1 VAAKTF
7 DELTREIKN
16 KIYHPIYLLQG
27 DEAYYIDKIN
37 ELLENEVLGEMERE
51 FNQTVVYGKDCDPLD
66 LVSTLKRYPM
76 MANYQVVVVR
86 EAQNLKG
93 LSAKSTE
100 EDNAEDESKSEANGN
115 ALVNYLNNPL
125 NTTVLI
131 LCYKYKTLDK
141 RSKAYKAIDKKG
153 VVYESVKLKDYNI
166 QAWIEKY
173 LAEKNFKIQP
183 VAAKLM
189 ADHLGTDLSKIV
201 NEVDKLLINTK
212 PGTVIDT
219 QLIETNIGI
228 SKDYNIFELQAALG
242 KKEIVKATR
251 IVNYFKANPKSN
263 PFVLSLFNINSYFTK
278 ILLYHSLQDK
288 SKNNVAAALKINPYF
303 TNDFD
308 IAAKNY
314 SQQKVMSIIGLMREY
329 DLKSKGINNAGTPEG
344 ELLKELVFKIM
355 H

>member
-7 DELTREIKN
+7 DDLTREIKN

-37 ELLENEVLGEMERE
+37 ELLENEVLGEMEKE
-51 FNQTVVYGKDCDPLD
+51 FNQTIVYGKDCDPLD
-66 LVSTLKRYPM
+66 LVSILKRYPM

-93 LSAKSTE
+93 LSAKSSEDDEKDE
-100 EDNAEDESKSEANGN
+100 EGKSASDGN
-115 ALVNYLNNPL
+115 ALINYLNNPL
-125 NTTVLI
+125 NTTVLV

-153 VVYESVKLKDYNI
+153 VVFESKKLYDSAI
-166 QAWIEKY
+166 QSWIEKY

-183 VAAKLM
+183 IAAKLM

-278 ILLYHSLQDK
+278 LLLYHSLQDK
-288 SKNNVAAALKINPYF
+288 SKNNVVAALKVNPFFVGEYE
-303 TNDFD
+303 N
-308 IAAKNY
+308 AAKNY
-314 SQQKVMSIIGLMREY
+314 SPQKVMSIIGLMREY

>member
-1 VAAKTF
+1 MAAKTF
-7 DELTREIKN
+7 DDLVREIKN
-16 KIYHPIYLLQG
+16 KIYHPIYLLHG
-27 DEAYYIDKIN
+27 DEPYYIDKLN
-37 ELLENEVLGEMERE
+37 ELLENEVLGEMEKE
-51 FNQTVVYGKDCDPLD
+51 FNQTIVYGKDCDPLD

-93 LSAKSTE
+93 LSTKSSD
-100 EDNAEDESKSEANGN
+100 EDNVGDESKSEAGGN

-125 NTTVLI
+125 NTTVLV

-153 VVYESVKLKDYNI
+153 VVYESAKLKDYAINT
-166 QAWIEKY
+166 WIEKY
-173 LAEKNFKIQP
+173 LAEKKFKIQP
-183 VAAKLM
+183 VAASLM
-189 ADHLGTDLSKIV
+189 ADHLGNDLSKIV
-201 NEVDKLLINTK
+201 NEVDKLLINIK
-212 PGTVIDT
+212 SGTVIDT

-228 SKDYNIFELQAALG
+228 SKDYNIFELQSALG
-242 KKEIVKATR
+242 KKEIVKATK

-278 ILLYHSLQDK
+278 LLLYHSLQDK
-288 SKNNVAAALKINPYF
+288 SKNNVAATLKVNPYF
-303 TNDFD
+303 VTEYEN
-308 IAAKNY
+308 AAKQY
-314 SQQKVMSIIGLMREY
+314 SPQKVMSIIGLMREY
-329 DLKSKGINNAGTPEG
+329 DLKSKGINNVGTPEG